1 MSAEVDLTD
10 IRVVELPTIDL
21 SGGVDLGLDLDN
33 IRIIELPTI
42 DLSGGLDIG
51 LDNIRIRELAPINI
65 GITDLPP
72 INLNANLTTDN
83 NLTSNSTVKTDN
95 KVDLALDVRVRE
107 LPQLDVQLGLRPMR
121 FHFPL
126 NYRFCL
132 TLFGIKIFEFQTC
145 GESMVIA
152 EDYKARKAESCE

>member
-10 IRVVELPTIDL
+10 IRVVELPPIEL
-21 SGGVDLGLDLDN
+21 RGGVDLGLDLDN
-33 IRIIELPTI
+33 IRIRELPTI
-42 DLSGGLDIG
+42 NLSGGLDIG
-51 LDNIRIRELAPINI
+51 LDNIRLRELAPINI

-72 INLNANLTTDN
+72 INLTTDN
-83 NLTSNSTVKTDN
+83 NLTSNSTVTTDN
-95 KVDLALDVRVRE
+95 KVDLALDVRIQE

-152 EDYKARKAESCE
+152 EDYEARKAESCE

>member
-1 MSAEVDLTD
+1 MSVDVDLTD
-10 IRVVELPTIDL
+10 IRIKELPTIDL
-21 SGGVDLGLDLDN
+21 SGGVDLD
-33 IRIIELPTI
+33 
-42 DLSGGLDIG
+42 

-65 GITDLPP
+65 GITNLPP
-72 INLNANLTTDN
+72 VNLNANLAVDSLPTIDVNTNSNLTTDN

-95 KVDLALDVRVRE
+95 KVDLALDVRIRE

-132 TLFGIKIFEFQTC
+132 TLFGIKVFEFQTC
-145 GESMVIA
+145 GEAMAIA
-152 EDYKARKAESCE
+152 EDYKPHKTEDCE